1 MSIVVPLIIAV
12 AISIGCRRVL
22 SRENIYTIKLLARR
36 HFIPKALH
44 ANMFLVRRAADVMD
58 KDVMVLPHSM
68 AFDEFLRLP
77 EHEGRMRHVVITRD
91 GRISGVLR
99 VNTSLRRG
107 LEGSF
112 VGISLGDIAS
122 SHFTIA
128 HGEEIMFT
136 VIGRMWRRQAGM
148 SIVLDAAQIPRA
160 QNVIGVITK
169 EHVADSVADS
179 IKPYSAS
186 EMYH

>member
-1 MSIVVPLIIAV
+1 
-12 AISIGCRRVL
+12 
-22 SRENIYTIKLLARR
+22 
-36 HFIPKALH
+36 
-44 ANMFLVRRAADVMD
+44 MFLVRRAADVMD

-77 EHEGRMRHVVITRD
+77 EHAGRMRHVVITRD
-91 GRISGVLR
+91 DRISGVLR

-107 LEGSF
+107 LERSF
-112 VGISLGDIAS
+112 VGVSLGDIAS
-122 SHFTIA
+122 PHFTIA

-136 VIGRMWRRQAGM
+136 VIGRMWRRESGM
-148 SIVLDAAQIPRA
+148 SIVLGAAHIPRA
-160 QNVIGVITK
+160 QNIIGVITK

-179 IKPYSAS
+179 IKPYSAA

>member
-1 MSIVVPLIIAV
+1 
-12 AISIGCRRVL
+12 
-22 SRENIYTIKLLARR
+22 
-36 HFIPKALH
+36 
-44 ANMFLVRRAADVMD
+44 
-58 KDVMVLPHSM
+58 MVLPHSM

-91 GRISGVLR
+91 ERISGVLR

-107 LEGSF
+107 LQGSF
-112 VGISLGDIAS
+112 VGVSLGDIAS

-128 HGEEIMFT
+128 HGEDIMFT

-148 SIVLDAAQIPRA
+148 SIVFDAVEHPRA
-160 QNVIGVITK
+160 ANIIGVITK

-186 EMYH
+186 EMYHEGDIRRSG

>member
-1 MSIVVPLIIAV
+1 
-12 AISIGCRRVL
+12 
-22 SRENIYTIKLLARR
+22 
-36 HFIPKALH
+36 
-44 ANMFLVRRAADVMD
+44 MD
-58 KDVMVLPHSM
+58 KDVMVLPHNM

-77 EHEGRMRHVVITRD
+77 EHEGRMRHVIITRD
-91 GRISGVLR
+91 GRISGALR

-112 VGISLGDIAS
+112 GGLCLGDIAS

-136 VIGRMWRRQAGM
+136 VIGRMWRRQSGV
-148 SIVLDAAQIPRA
+148 SIVLDAPQIPRA
-160 QNVIGVITK
+160 PNVIGVITK

-179 IKPYSAS
+179 ITPYSAS